1 MMRFNHME
9 LTVEPGTLDEPTR
22 SELIDF
28 YRDLFGWQAIAPRL
42 FDDSDLLFLTDEAAS
57 SFLLLFQGEKAMKAP
72 GYDHLGILLDN
83 RAEVDAMLAKCK
95 QRRESDPRVLIR
107 EYDDLVQGD
116 VTVHAFYVKFLLPIY
131 FDVQCIEWRQGTGPS
146 QGWRFG

>member
-9 LTVEPGTLDEPTR
+9 ITVEPGTLDEPNR

-28 YRDLFGWQAIAPRL
+28 YQGLFGWQSIAPEV
-42 FDDSDLLFLTDEAAS
+42 FDKSDLLFMVDEQAS

-72 GYDHLGILLDN
+72 GFDHLGILLDS
-83 RAEVDAMLAKCK
+83 RSEVDEMLAKCK
-95 QRRESDPRVLIR
+95 ARQDEDSRILIR

-116 VTVHAFYVKFLLPIY
+116 VTVHAFYVKHLLPIY
-131 FDVQCIEWRQGTGPS
+131 FDVQCIEWAEGKEPPKR
-146 QGWRFG
+146 WKFE

>member
-22 SELIDF
+22 SQLIDF
-28 YRDLFGWQAIAPRL
+28 YCDLFGWRVFDPHL
-42 FDDSDLLFLTDEAAS
+42 FDKSDLLFMVDEQAS

-72 GYDHLGILLDN
+72 GFDHLGILLDT
-83 RAEVDAMLAKCK
+83 RAEVDEMLAKCK
-95 QRRESDPRVLIR
+95 ARQKEDARILIR

-116 VTVHAFYVKFLLPIY
+116 VTVHAFYVKHLLPIY
-131 FDVQCIEWRQGTGPS
+131 FDVQCMEWAEGKAPPKR
-146 QGWRFG
+146 WKFE